1 MVWCRPGPGPGG
13 SNIAGECPVASRLR
27 LRARA
32 RALAVS
38 MVTQDTAMPRHKPKT
53 GRSQHDSHSS
63 RRGADKAVTGSSSN
77 EETTV
82 KEKENPLA
90 WKLISS
96 SQMSDLEPL
105 TVDLAQK
112 ALAEILQLKQYEHSM
127 KEGILLDYYVSGFL
141 WAKEQTFTILQI
153 SAFMTLL
160 NVILENINDK
170 HLPLLDNLKEL
181 SKLMTEVSQSSSDIT
196 RGVEF
201 FSVDQSKAII
211 NYMKISVFQHY
222 RLYEFLFHHTPDLK
236 ILDTQL
242 EVEVIKSADPFP
254 SPLEESLSWD
264 IYSSYILQQPTE
276 EAEPEVV
283 QETEEEMEVKD
294 STTEDALACYN
305 MDDVTSML
313 SQVTGEMLSNIQNE
327 ISEKLQKQEEAFTTR
342 INKLKKP

>member
-1 MVWCRPGPGPGG
+1 
-13 SNIAGECPVASRLR
+13 
-27 LRARA
+27 
-32 RALAVS
+32 

-201 FSVDQSKAII
+201 FTVDQSKAII
-211 NYMKISVFQHY
+211 NYMKISL
-222 RLYEFLFHHTPDLK
+222 RLKLSSQQIRSLHHWRRVYFGISIHPT
-236 ILDTQL
+236 
-242 EVEVIKSADPFP
+242 F
-254 SPLEESLSWD
+254 
-264 IYSSYILQQPTE
+264 YSSQQR
-276 EAEPEVV
+276 
-283 QETEEEMEVKD
+283 K
-294 STTEDALACYN
+294 
-305 MDDVTSML
+305 
-313 SQVTGEMLSNIQNE
+313 QNLRLC
-327 ISEKLQKQEEAFTTR
+327 KRLKKR
-342 INKLKKP
+342 WKLKTPQLRMLWHVITWMMSHQC